1 MIKFICNK
9 LGRDKGID
17 GFKAEK
23 ITPHYKIISGNELQN
38 ALKNK
43 LIEESFEVRSART
56 DEELIVE
63 LADVLE
69 VVDGLC
75 RAHGISAQNL
85 VNIKE
90 KKRTER
96 GGFEKGIYLE
106 TIEMDASNPKVNH
119 FRATPGKYPEVEL

>member
-9 LGRDKGID
+9 LGRDKGVD

-23 ITPHYKIISGNELQN
+23 ITPHYKIISGNELKN
-38 ALKNK
+38 ALKHK
-43 LIEESFEVRSART
+43 LIEECFEVRSART

-69 VVDGLC
+69 VIDGLC
-75 RAHGISAQNL
+75 RAYDISAQQLTN
-85 VNIKE
+85 VKE
-90 KKRTER
+90 KKRRER

-106 TIEMDASNPKVNH
+106 TLEMEATNPKVNH
-119 FRATPGKYPEVEL
+119 FRATPGKYPES

>member
-9 LGRDKGID
+9 LGRDKGIE

-38 ALKNK
+38 ALKHK

-75 RAHGISAQNL
+75 RAYGISAQDL
-85 VNIKE
+85 AQVKE

-106 TIEMDASNPKVNH
+106 AIEMDENNLKVNH
-119 FRATPGKYPEVEL
+119 FRASPGKYPEIYF